1 MLGIKQITKMVI
13 SMYNNDTV
21 SVVLYKISDH
31 ILEYKNMIAEKSDM
45 GLFSGKSGIALFLF
59 HIYDFS
65 KDAKYLDCAHFFL
78 EKAFED
84 INSGKSLP
92 TFCSGIA
99 GVSWVIN
106 YLAGKSYIG
115 DENLEV
121 LIDLDD
127 YLHKSMIK
135 YAGNDDFDFLHG
147 ATGLALYFISRIKSG
162 DKRSEYLADYV
173 SMLKDHSV
181 YNEYNKT
188 YKRLS
193 PVLKGES
200 EYTSVYNLSMAHGSS
215 SIISVLSKYY
225 ALGKNDTEVRD
236 LISGYCRYLLN
247 AENKEKYENG
257 SMFPSYVN
265 TDGSVLSGGRLG
277 WCYGDLSNGLAL
289 LHAYNALENK
299 DYCDKSLEIFL
310 NSTERKDLKTQL
322 IRDACMCHGAAG
334 LAEIF
339 QAAGEHFDR
348 KELIDSATYWRDTT
362 LDFYF
367 NDNNIKG
374 FSQFTLEGMKFEYGL
389 LEGIAGIGMTLL
401 SYLKPGNNKWRELFL
416 IS

>member
-1 MLGIKQITKMVI
+1 
-13 SMYNNDTV
+13 MYNNDTV

-31 ILEYKNMIAEKSDM
+31 LVEHKNMIAERSDM
-45 GLFSGKSGIALFLF
+45 GLFTGKSGIALFLF
-59 HIYDFS
+59 HFYDFS
-65 KDAKYLDCAHFFL
+65 KEAKYLDCAHFFL
-78 EKAFED
+78 EKAFDD
-84 INSGKSLP
+84 INSGKTLS

-106 YLAGKSYIG
+106 HLSAKSYIG

-121 LIDLDD
+121 LTDLDE
-127 YLHKSMIK
+127 YSYSSMLK
-135 YAGNDDFDFLHG
+135 FAKKDDFDFLHG
-147 ATGLALYFISRIKSG
+147 ATGIALYFISRIKSG

-181 YNEYNKT
+181 YNEYDKT

-225 ALGKNDTEVRD
+225 ALGKNDTEARD

-247 AENKEKYENG
+247 AENNEKYENG

-265 TDGSVLSGGRLG
+265 IDGSVLAGSRLG

-299 DYCDKSLEIFL
+299 EYYDKSLEIFL

-322 IRDACMCHGAAG
+322 IRDACVCHGSAG

-339 QAAGEHFDR
+339 QTAGGYFDR
-348 KELIDSATYWRDTT
+348 NELIDSAAYWRKTT

-367 NDNNIKG
+367 NDNNING

-389 LEGIAGIGMTLL
+389 LEGISGIGLSLL
-401 SYLKPGNNKWRELFL
+401 SYLNPDNNNWRELFL